1 MIRTRTSFSIE
12 NDEKIRYFCVF
23 FGKIGAMPK
32 IPAHSGYVE
41 KIFFLEN
48 IPHYIGSKMPKT
60 GLKNINFWLNYSLY
74 GTCRWKFKPKC

>member
-41 KIFFLEN
+41 KNFFFR
-48 IPHYIGSKMPKT
+48 KDT
-60 GLKNINFWLNYSLY
+60 SLY
-74 GTCRWKFKPKC
+74 WEQDAENRIEKY

>member
-1 MIRTRTSFSIE
+1 MIRTRKSFSIE

-41 KIFFLEN
+41 KNFFFRK
-48 IPHYIGSKMPKT
+48 HT
-60 GLKNINFWLNYSLY
+60 SLY
-74 GTCRWKFKPKC
+74 WEQDAENRIEKY

>member
-41 KIFFLEN
+41 KNFFF
-48 IPHYIGSKMPKT
+48 IKHT
-60 GLKNINFWLNYSLY
+60 SLY
-74 GTCRWKFKPKC
+74 WEQDAENRIEKY